1 VPDSF
6 TQPYFGPSDS
16 WPQLVVLP
24 EANGLVLNRYTVQWN
39 TADIDKVNMVLPRA
53 GSLITRIDRPFS
65 ELADMPGSDVWSQ
78 HSRVGTVIIH
88 GAFNPDAHNDSD
100 ACSAPFTSETTKTHK
115 VVQSVAGVTVHVL
128 SEDFFG
134 SFRPN
139 YLESPQALNLA
150 FNHALV
156 GITALQLPD
165 LRIPYEE
172 QFANGVTTPHYY
184 DLVCARAEPYL
195 SSLTCTAYR
204 TRYPTLAS

>member
-1 VPDSF
+1 MPDSF

-16 WPQLVVLP
+16 WSQLVVLP
-24 EANGLVLNRYTVQWN
+24 EANGLVLNHPKVQWN
-39 TADIDKVNMVLPRA
+39 TADIDKIGTLLPSA

-65 ELADMPGSDVWSQ
+65 ELADMPGSDAWSQ
-78 HSRVGTVIIH
+78 HHRVGTVIIH
-88 GAFNPDAHNDSD
+88 GAFNPNACNDFD
-100 ACSAPFTSETTKTHK
+100 VCSASFTPETTKTHK
-115 VVQSVAGVTVHVL
+115 VIQSVAGVTVHVL

-134 SFRPN
+134 SFCPN

-172 QFANGVTTPHYY
+172 QFARGVTTPHYY

-204 TRYPTLAS
+204 TRHPTPVS